1 MGMARHI
8 IVSCL
13 TDLADFKKIRLI
25 NPGGK
30 GEKAKGGKGK
40 RTA

>member
-13 TDLADFKKIRLI
+13 TDLAGFKKIRHHKT
-25 NPGGK
+25 GGK

-40 RTA
+40 TW